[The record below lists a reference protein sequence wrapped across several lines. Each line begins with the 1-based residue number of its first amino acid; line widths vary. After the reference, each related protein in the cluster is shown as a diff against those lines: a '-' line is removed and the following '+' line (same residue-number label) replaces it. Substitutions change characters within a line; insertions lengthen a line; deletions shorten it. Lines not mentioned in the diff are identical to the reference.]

1 MSSSIKIIMNDEG
14 YWLEY
19 EDEFEGPYDV
29 IEDAEQ
35 ARDEIEVW
43 KKLIIIVRI
52 INSPMIK
59 LISHYSSYCF
69 MRSFFVNKSNFFRKI
84 K

>member
-35 ARDEIEVW
+35 ARVEMELT
-43 KKLIIIVRI
+43 K
-52 INSPMIK
+52 
-59 LISHYSSYCF
+59 
-69 MRSFFVNKSNFFRKI
+69 
-84 K
+84 